1 MSATSPWL
9 PTAPCTLAGCL
20 TGSGPVVGRVRR
32 LLRVGAVVCWLL
44 VGVLLAPPVRR
55 TPARFRAAAVRTW
68 ARALLKAL
76 GVRLRTRGSCPPG
89 PALVV
94 ANHVSWL
101 DVLLLAAVRPGRML
115 AKAEVARYPVLG
127 PLARYGGTLF
137 IERDRLRRLPGTVGE
152 IAAVLRS
159 GGTVV
164 AFPEGSTWCGRR
176 HGRFRHAVF
185 QAALD
190 AGAAVQPVAIRYRQT
205 GRDPAAV
212 AAFVGEDTLGASLR
226 RVLAARG
233 LTAEVE
239 ALPPL
244 APEAAADRAALAR
257 RSADLVMTR
266 MSVTDYAPGHDRTA

>member
-9 PTAPCTLAGCL
+9 PTAPCTPAGCL
-20 TGSGPVVGRVRR
+20 SGNNPVVGRPRR
-32 LLRVGAVVCWLL
+32 ALRAAGVTACLL
-44 VGVLLAPPVRR
+44 VGVLLAPLVRR
-55 TPARFRAAAVRTW
+55 TPSRFRTSAVRAW
-68 ARALLKAL
+68 ARVLLRAF
-76 GVRLRTRGSCPPG
+76 GVRLRTRGHWTPG

-101 DVLLLAAVRPGRML
+101 DVVLLAAVRPGRML

-137 IERDRLRRLPGTVGE
+137 IERDRLRRLPGTVVE
-152 IAAVLRS
+152 ITAALRA

-185 QAALD
+185 QAAVD
-190 AGAAVQPVAIRYRQT
+190 AGAVVQPVAIRYLRA
-205 GRDPAAV
+205 GGEPAPV
-212 AAFVGEDTLGASLR
+212 AAFVGEDSLADSLR

-233 LTAEVE
+233 LTAEVT
-239 ALPPL
+239 ALPPV
-244 APEAAADRAALAR
+244 APEPATDRAALAR